1 MSLDEP
7 QQCFRKKKKVL
18 RASGLSFSF
27 FFFLTVAQ
35 HKSKSKQTKAIARAY
50 TAPIFLD
57 TSAPQRIDEA
67 LSMSSEQHKT
77 QRSRFS
83 S

>member
-1 MSLDEP
+1 ML
-7 QQCFRKKKKVL
+7 QKKKKSPKSQWAVL
-18 RASGLSFSF
+18 F
-27 FFFLTVAQ
+27 FLFFLTVAQ